1 MVLIA
6 AYLNA
11 DNYDS
16 DGDRTVLGIVFPFP
30 SSWVEVRLRFNY
42 ALCVLTTCY
51 TAWCSVHVTPPV
63 VNYMLHRLVFST
75 CNTSCC

>member
-6 AYLNA
+6 AHLNA
-11 DNYDS
+11 DIYDS
-16 DGDRTVLGIVFPFP
+16 GGDRAALGRVSPSP
-30 SSWVEVRLRFNY
+30 SSW
-42 ALCVLTTCY
+42 
-51 TAWCSVHVTPPV
+51 V